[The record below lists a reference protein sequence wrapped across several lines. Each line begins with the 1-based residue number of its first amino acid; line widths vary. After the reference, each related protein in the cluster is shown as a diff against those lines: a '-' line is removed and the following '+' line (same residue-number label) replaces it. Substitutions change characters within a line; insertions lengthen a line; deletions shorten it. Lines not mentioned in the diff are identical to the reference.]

1 MAEQAETKQYRQRY
15 IDLSEYDLLDNP
27 EGNAKAQGW
36 LTANSIDP
44 SSVPSHQFIQIVND
58 EMEVVFFSVREDGT
72 KEVGSNGYAK
82 SIKWVPVRAYPEEF
96 GI

>member
-1 MAEQAETKQYRQRY
+1 MAEQAENIRNRQRY
-15 IDLSEYDLLDNP
+15 INLSEYDLLGNP

-36 LTANSIDP
+36 LRANGIDP
-44 SSVPSHQFIQIVND
+44 SSVPAHQFIQVLND
-58 EMEVVFFSVREDGT
+58 KMEVLFFNVKEGGT